1 MNDSNGIFDAIT
13 GENKIIKLTNAE
25 QVTRDA
31 EGVAYLDIEAAR
43 ELAAESA
50 VAAKASG
57 VAKLAAL
64 GFTPAEI
71 AAW

>member
-25 QVTRDA
+25 QVIRDA
-31 EGVAYLDIEAAR
+31 EGVAYLEIRAAR

-50 VAAKASG
+50 VAAKAALLARLG
-57 VAKLAAL
+57 ITADEAKLLL
-64 GFTPAEI
+64 G
-71 AAW
+71 